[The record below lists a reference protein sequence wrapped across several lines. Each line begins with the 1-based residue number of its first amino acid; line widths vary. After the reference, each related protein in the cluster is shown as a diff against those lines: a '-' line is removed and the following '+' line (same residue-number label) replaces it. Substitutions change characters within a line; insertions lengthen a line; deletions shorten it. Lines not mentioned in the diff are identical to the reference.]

1 MFSYTRA
8 MADVCPTED
17 AVEALLEYLVDPLL
31 PVKSLLRETPSQ
43 SQQQSIAK
51 QVYAVV
57 LLYNY
62 YHRKQYP
69 KLEFLGFESFCK
81 LAVVLRPALLAH
93 LTFMQGSNDIE
104 LEDLDKKFSI
114 TEKMIVDACNVSKSL
129 DASREVPYIE
139 GWPISKVAVLLVDS
153 KKENCF
159 LLFSS
164 ITQGVWSV
172 FQKDVDVLSQSSEG
186 TVEAKNSDKKRRVM
200 IRNLRVESK
209 INEAALQQLAYLAV
223 KEATGISQTDL
234 LVLENHLVYSVS
246 KEKTATRFYIMMCT
260 EAVNKDVNQVP
271 IKDAIDRFT
280 AILCGIP
287 DATMLCLCNIFSLQG
302 PLIRKSFGRWTVT
315 PVVEYFHVLP
325 YVGIFSEWICR
336 QEHLNIFQ
344 DSRVGNIL
352 EWPEDPC
359 KTEIHKSRKRSHVN
373 DDTGG
378 GLGSKISGVD
388 SESSTLKGTYGVCK
402 IGLPHALSEPH
413 IFQNGKKCNHSSN
426 ITEADDHANVLPPF
440 HAGSDVNSS
449 ASYVD
454 VKQFETMDSTIRST
468 TTMCR
473 AMKASHGD
481 NVSGYISSDQDG
493 IGARSPATYQSKSKD
508 LEELQITLT
517 SKENKL
523 SQTALKVLI
532 SRRDILSLQLRHL
545 EDEIAQCDK
554 KIQTILND
562 IEKQRKCIVEEQV
575 YMFLARLDRNLDQ
588 VSSRVLA
595 TPLPSLE
602 ETYSVVRHEEQ
613 RQLTMR
619 TEDCSEASALAVH
632 TDDVCWKKHGYLEWY
647 KLKQAERKKKKST
660 QVALT
665 DTSPC
670 YASHMTRSS
679 SKEGNSG
686 SAFISAAGSTW
697 DNLTKITIDI
707 GRERGGL
714 YNLERTTDLPSEHGH
729 GFQHILKVALALCFT
744 MHVPNRFW
752 AEAFITAVFLINGM
766 PACIIDY
773 QTPLRM
779 SSHFHIIPSALNL
792 CLKVN
797 AMCLWMCNSVSK
809 NYLSEDV
816 SLIPFQGEMNSKE
829 EECLSLEEKRSERPA
844 RLFQKGYTRK
854 NKDAIVMPPIF
865 DNPLDESTMP
875 SDDSSK
881 INLEFMSLEL
891 YGEDDL
897 ALKIDSIIEGCND
910 VCLRSS
916 AQDRIYQLEDQ
927 FSARCIKKKRLSE
940 AILNKRSP
948 CQAIGIL
955 CILLY
960 YILMTIKTWQEL
972 DGVCDENNWILPTYR
987 VFLSEG
993 GFRASVTVR
1002 GADFEFTSEGDLHL
1016 VPRGARESA
1025 AAQMMVKLHHMA
1037 GQA

>member
-1 MFSYTRA
+1 

-271 IKDAIDRFT
+271 IKDAID
-280 AILCGIP
+280 
-287 DATMLCLCNIFSLQG
+287 SLQG

-562 IEKQRKCIVEEQV
+562 
-575 YMFLARLDRNLDQ
+575 
-588 VSSRVLA
+588 
-595 TPLPSLE
+595 
-602 ETYSVVRHEEQ
+602 
-613 RQLTMR
+613 
-619 TEDCSEASALAVH
+619 
-632 TDDVCWKKHGYLEWY
+632 
-647 KLKQAERKKKKST
+647 
-660 QVALT
+660 
-665 DTSPC
+665 
-670 YASHMTRSS
+670 
-679 SKEGNSG
+679 
-686 SAFISAAGSTW
+686 
-697 DNLTKITIDI
+697 
-707 GRERGGL
+707 
-714 YNLERTTDLPSEHGH
+714 
-729 GFQHILKVALALCFT
+729 
-744 MHVPNRFW
+744 
-752 AEAFITAVFLINGM
+752 
-766 PACIIDY
+766 
-773 QTPLRM
+773 
-779 SSHFHIIPSALNL
+779 
-792 CLKVN
+792 
-797 AMCLWMCNSVSK
+797 
-809 NYLSEDV
+809 
-816 SLIPFQGEMNSKE
+816 
-829 EECLSLEEKRSERPA
+829 
-844 RLFQKGYTRK
+844 
-854 NKDAIVMPPIF
+854 
-865 DNPLDESTMP
+865 
-875 SDDSSK
+875 
-881 INLEFMSLEL
+881 
-891 YGEDDL
+891 GEDDL

-948 CQAIGIL
+948 C
-955 CILLY
+955 
-960 YILMTIKTWQEL
+960 QEL